1 MQAVAG
7 LGNPGESYAHTRH
20 NAGAMLLEELLRR
33 GKVLE
38 SRDKEYVHLSRL
50 KLGPDST
57 WLIRPTTYMN
67 SSGLG
72 VAQACQSLQLQPAD
86 VLVAYDDIDLPLGQ
100 MRLRRDGGA
109 GGHRGMESLI
119 AELGTDR
126 FPRLRLGIRGEGR
139 GPDTADY
146 VLTAFDADELFELKS
161 MIDRGADAVRMIL
174 RRGLGPAMNT
184 YNVRPK
190 TPSEADIPSTETPDK
205 EPKE

>member
-7 LGNPGESYAHTRH
+7 LGNPGRAYADTRH
-20 NAGAMLLEELLRR
+20 NAGWMLLDELLRR

-38 SRDKEYVHLSRL
+38 TRDKEHANLTRL
-50 KLGPDST
+50 KLGPDAV

-67 SSGLG
+67 GSGLG
-72 VAQACQSLQLQPAD
+72 VAQACLSLQLQPAE

-100 MRLRRDGGA
+100 MRIRREGGA

-119 AELGTDR
+119 AELGTQR

-139 GPDTADY
+139 GADTAGY
-146 VLTAFDADELFELKS
+146 VLAPFEAAELPELETL
-161 MIDRGADAVRMIL
+161 IGRAADAVRMIL

-184 YNVRPK
+184 YNVKAK
-190 TPSEADIPSTETPDK
+190 TESEADIPSTETPDK